1 MSAASPLFA
10 IRPVRSKEDL
20 SAAIALIKTYTGG
33 LGIDLSYQDF
43 EAEMACMPGSY
54 APPFGEFL
62 IAVANQQEKESSQT
76 PDVTPQTLG
85 CIALRELHLQG
96 HGDIHGRV
104 PVQPSVQEGK
114 AARVTSQLH
123 AGPVGEADDGKAP
136 GPTTR
141 KPDTKY
147 CELKRLYVTPAARG
161 LGVGK
166 ALVNSM
172 LTVAHRIGY
181 EEVRLDTLS
190 EMREAIALYK
200 GLGFGAVEKYY
211 ERAIEGTVFLGLK
224 L

>member
-1 MSAASPLFA
+1 MSAASSVFA

-20 SAAIALIKTYTGG
+20 SAAIALIKAYTGG

-54 APPFGEFL
+54 SPPFGELL
-62 IAVANQQEKESSQT
+62 IAVANQQEKEASQT
-76 PDVTPQTLG
+76 PDDTPQTLG
-85 CIALRELHLQG
+85 CIALRELHLHG
-96 HGDIHGRV
+96 HGNIHGRV
-104 PVQPSVQEGK
+104 IPVQPPAQEEE
-114 AARVTSQLH
+114 ASRVTSQLH
-123 AGPVGEADDGKAP
+123 VGPVGEADDGKAP

-172 LTVAHRIGY
+172 LTVAYRIGY
-181 EEVRLDTLS
+181 EE
-190 EMREAIALYK
+190 AW
-200 GLGFGAVEKYY
+200 GLG
-211 ERAIEGTVFLGLK
+211 L
-224 L
+224 

>member
-20 SAAIALIKTYTGG
+20 KTSK
-33 LGIDLSYQDF
+33 LKW
-43 EAEMACMPGSY
+43 P
-54 APPFGEFL
+54 
-62 IAVANQQEKESSQT
+62 QEKESSQT
-76 PDVTPQTLG
+76 PNDTPQTLG
-85 CIALRELHLQG
+85 CIALRELHLHG

-104 PVQPSVQEGK
+104 PLQPSVQEGK

-161 LGVGK
+161 LG
-166 ALVNSM
+166 A
-172 LTVAHRIGY
+172 
-181 EEVRLDTLS
+181 EVRLDALS
-190 EMREAIALYK
+190 EMREAIAQYK
-200 GLGFGAVEKYY
+200 ILGFGAVEKYY

-224 L
+224 LLQ